1 MSSFEILTKILGSQ
15 VKQEAAVL
23 VALVDLGGEA
33 GILFNKRSS
42 NLSSHRGQVFLQS
55 LIASGRI

>member
-23 VALVDLGGEA
+23 VALVDLGGES

-42 NLSSHRGQVFLQS
+42 NLSSHRGQVF
-55 LIASGRI
+55 